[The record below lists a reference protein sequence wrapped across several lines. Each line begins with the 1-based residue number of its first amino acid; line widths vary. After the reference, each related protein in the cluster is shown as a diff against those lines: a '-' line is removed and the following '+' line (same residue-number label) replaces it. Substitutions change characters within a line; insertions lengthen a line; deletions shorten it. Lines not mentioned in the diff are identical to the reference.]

1 MTDAQ
6 PLTAPTPA
14 HTVHPVYVIGGGPG
28 GLAVAAE
35 LRRRGVRA
43 VILEKADAVGA
54 AWRGHYERLRLTT
67 TRRHS
72 ALPGVPLPRSFGR
85 WTSRADLVRYLD
97 TYAEFHELEIVTGV
111 EVARISPAEG
121 DLWQLEA
128 SGGRVLTGSAVVVA
142 TGWNHTPYLPAWP
155 GRDTW
160 TGTFLHASRYRD
172 ARPYEGQDVLV
183 VGAGSTGCDLAADLA
198 EGGAARV
205 RLAVRTPPHLLR
217 RSTLGWPAQ
226 RSARLAR
233 RIPAGLADALLR
245 LHRIGVPD
253 LARHGLPRPADGPYS
268 RAKAGRTPVHATELA
283 ALVRRGAVE
292 PVAAVEA
299 FDGAEVVLADGERIT
314 PDTVIAATGYRR
326 GLEDLVA
333 GLDLLTPD
341 GLPVTTAPQAPEAA
355 PGLYF
360 TGFADPVD
368 GALRHLARD
377 AARTARAIPR
387 DRARLVRA
395 RAKAAA
401 EQARSEAKAE
411 RKAGRSG
418 RKGGDGTETAPAP
431 ETAAT
436 PDAPDA
442 ATPDKDS
449 TPA

>member
-1 MTDAQ
+1 MTEAQ
-6 PLTAPTPA
+6 PLTLPTPSPTPA

-28 GLAVAAE
+28 GLAVAAA
-35 LRRRGVRA
+35 LRGRGVRA
-43 VILEKADAVGA
+43 VVLEKADAIGA

-72 ALPGVPLPRSFGR
+72 ALPGVPMPRSFGR

-97 TYAEFHELEIVTGV
+97 KYAEFHELEIVTGV
-111 EVARISPAEG
+111 EVARISPAEW
-121 DLWQLEA
+121 DLWRLEA

-142 TGWNHTPYLPAWP
+142 TGWNHTPYLPEWP
-155 GRDTW
+155 GRETW

-183 VGAGSTGCDLAADLA
+183 VGAGATGCDLAVDLA

-233 RIPAGLADALLR
+233 RLPAGLADALLR

-253 LARHGLPRPADGPYS
+253 LSAHGLPRPSDGPYS
-268 RAKAGRTPVHATELA
+268 RARAGRPPVHTTELA
-283 ALVRRGAVE
+283 ALVAAGSVE
-292 PVAAVEA
+292 PVAAVES
-299 FDGAEVVLADGERIT
+299 FDGADVVLADGSRVT

-326 GLEDLVA
+326 GLEELLD

-341 GLPVTTAPQAPEAA
+341 GTPGASA

-360 TGFADPVD
+360 TGFADPAD
-368 GALRHLARD
+368 GTLRHLS
-377 AARTARAIPR
+377 RTATRTAKALPR
-387 DRARLVRA
+387 DRSRRL
-395 RAKAAA
+395 
-401 EQARSEAKAE
+401 RS
-411 RKAGRSG
+411 RPSN
-418 RKGGDGTETAPAP
+418 
-431 ETAAT
+431 
-436 PDAPDA
+436 
-442 ATPDKDS
+442 
-449 TPA
+449 

>member
-6 PLTAPTPA
+6 PLPAPTPA

-35 LRRRGVRA
+35 LRTRGVRA
-43 VILEKADAVGA
+43 VVLEKGDAVGA

-72 ALPGVPLPRSFGR
+72 ALPGVPMPRSFGR

-97 TYAEFHELEIVTGV
+97 KYAEFHELEIVTGV

-121 DLWQLEA
+121 DLWRLEA
-128 SGGRVLTGSAVVVA
+128 TGGRVLTGSAVVVA
-142 TGWNHTPYLPAWP
+142 TGWNHTPHLPPWP
-155 GRDTW
+155 GRDRW

-183 VGAGSTGCDLAADLA
+183 VGAGATGCDLAADLA

-217 RSTLGWPAQ
+217 RATLGWPAQ

-245 LHRIGVPD
+245 LHRTGVPD
-253 LARHGLPRPADGPYS
+253 LSRHGLPRPAEGPYS
-268 RAKAGRTPVHATELA
+268 GAKAGRPPVHATGLA

-292 PVAAVEA
+292 PVAAVQE
-299 FDGAEVVLADGERIT
+299 FDEAEVVLADGRRIT

-326 GLEDLVA
+326 GLEELVA

-341 GLPVTTAPQAPEAA
+341 GVPVTRAPQAPDTA

-360 TGFADPVD
+360 AGFADPVD
-368 GALRHLARD
+368 GTLRHLARD
-377 AARTARAIPR
+377 AARTARAIPG
-387 DRARLVRA
+387 DRAQLMRA

-401 EQARSEAKAE
+401 QQARTEAKAE
-411 RKAGRSG
+411 RRAG
-418 RKGGDGTETAPAP
+418 RKGGADTAD
-431 ETAAT
+431 EAA
-436 PDAPDA
+436 
-442 ATPDKDS
+442 PDKDS